1 MVLVWCNV
9 IETFLRDNW
18 SDCFAEPSPQTCRSS
33 NRQNSNLLSIS
44 KPPRRSGS
52 NTRIFPCACRQSAR
66 MKSGDFRNWALATFR
81 CRAVFR
87 SLSESEA
94 DSEPDLRVRGLLV
107 RNAMVVVA
115 ALAGQIAQL
124 PSTAQVVVDR
134 VNRVWVPARIVVG
147 RAGRRPVMCHNDVS
161 LVDVA
166 SQRIGRAGTDGY
178 CSAHEGCNENGL
190 ELGQH
195 RALRSLPPT

>member
-1 MVLVWCNV
+1 MVAGGHVRYWADAP
-9 IETFLRDNW
+9 F
-18 SDCFAEPSPQTCRSS
+18 SMPQ
-33 NRQNSNLLSIS
+33 
-44 KPPRRSGS
+44 G
-52 NTRIFPCACRQSAR
+52 F
-66 MKSGDFRNWALATFR
+66 DH
-81 CRAVFR
+81 FR
-87 SLSESEA
+87 SEPA
-94 DSEPDLRVRGLLV
+94 NEPDLWVRGLLV

-134 VNRVWVPARIVVG
+134 VNRVRVPARIVAG
-147 RAGRRPVMCHNDVS
+147 RAGRRSVMRDNDVS

-166 SQRIGRAGTDGY
+166 SQRIARAGTDGC
-178 CSAHEGCNENGL
+178 CSAHEGRNENGL